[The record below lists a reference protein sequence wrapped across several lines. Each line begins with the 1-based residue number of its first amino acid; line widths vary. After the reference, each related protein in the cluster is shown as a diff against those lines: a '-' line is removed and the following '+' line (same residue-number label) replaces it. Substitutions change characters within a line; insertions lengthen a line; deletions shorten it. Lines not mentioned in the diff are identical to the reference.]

1 MKFHSKH
8 DGDATLSRGCIPI
21 ISGSMRKTSGKYTI
35 PPSNYMT
42 VIDREKRRRRRLRED
57 AMARA
62 RSCKY
67 KGAIVV
73 SLLHLR
79 YFAFASS
86 HPHTFAFS
94 PSEHRGPKG
103 ENASGSNG
111 TQYPQLKTRSLFL
124 KCNCKNKFS
133 MILKSSDANAKNCRG

>member
-86 HPHTFAFS
+86 HLRILTLS
-94 PSEHRGPKG
+94 PFRLRNTVARKAKMQVAPTEHNIVNLRLGH
-103 ENASGSNG
+103 
-111 TQYPQLKTRSLFL
+111 YF
-124 KCNCKNKFS
+124 
-133 MILKSSDANAKNCRG
+133 

>member
-8 DGDATLSRGCIPI
+8 DGDATLSRGCVPI
-21 ISGSMRKTSGKYTI
+21 ISGSMQKPPGKYTI

-42 VIDREKRRRRRLRED
+42 VIDREKRRRRILREG

-62 RSCKY
+62 RSCKD

-79 YFAFASS
+79 YFALASS
-86 HPHTFAFS
+86 HFAVASSHFRFFAFGT
-94 PSEHRGPKG
+94 PWPERP
-103 ENASGSNG
+103 NASGSNG
-111 TQYPQLKTRSLFL
+111 TPYPQLKTRSLFR
-124 KCNCKNKFS
+124 KCNCKN
-133 MILKSSDANAKNCRG
+133 N